1 MLNINSSYR
10 NIQAQPSIGFKGLSD
25 ENKSQVTTSADE
37 KSQTKLSTKGK
48 VILGTTLTGLAALG
62 IYLAT
67 RGKAKLSTIH
77 TPSEPIPNPTE
88 ILENS
93 LDKFRELGGKLVK
106 GKAIDKDGNLFTGT
120 LVKETPSGATVT
132 LKYENGLLKESK
144 ITDGENV
151 KSVKNYT
158 YLDNGK
164 ISEIRDMNQSLIM
177 KRYCLPNHPEKVK
190 LFHDNE
196 RVIIT
201 KDNNGKVNISRT
213 TPKNSTQNINNANS
227 NSEPVT
233 YNGRRVVIDPNP
245 QVYEK
250 ADIMGVQTPMRE
262 FSPHNYQQ
270 GDIPSINIVTR
281 TPNVDYGAWDIIDG
295 KTVASTTA
303 EYHKPFEKLNMWENG
318 EPTLVIG
325 KNENGDKMVWLTA
338 PTGRSDFCGGSTAG
352 RPIRAMYVLT
362 APNGSD
368 FTKVQLDL
376 VKGMYNRTPEFIK
389 AELPLA
395 RSGKVIN
402 PCTRNDDMV
411 FDLETLLRE
420 VHHYSEGQ
428 NISNELAKKLEK
440 VNSLNANEY
449 IQLF

>member
-10 NIQAQPSIGFKGLSD
+10 NFQAQPSIGFKGLSD
-25 ENKSQVTTSADE
+25 GNKSQTTTGADE
-37 KSQTKLSTKGK
+37 KSQTKLGTKGK

-67 RGKAKLSTIH
+67 RGKVKPST
-77 TPSEPIPNPTE
+77 TPDTIVNPNELNSKFSEF
-88 ILENS
+88 LENV
-93 LDKFRELGGKLVK
+93 VK
-106 GKAIDKDGNLFTGT
+106 GKSSWTGT
-120 LVKETPSGATVT
+120 YIKETPSGKKVS
-132 LKYENGLLKESK
+132 LSYENGLLKESK
-144 ITDGENV
+144 IIDGETV

-201 KDNNGKVNISRT
+201 KDNTGKVNISRT
-213 TPKNSTQNINNANS
+213 TPKNSTQNINNATS
-227 NSEPVT
+227 NSETVT

-250 ADIMGVQTPMRE
+250 ADIRGVQTPMRE

-281 TPNVDYGAWDIIDG
+281 TPNVDYGAWDILDG

-303 EYHKPFEKLNMWENG
+303 EYHKPFKKLNMWESG